1 MAKQFYSKP
10 DSNQAKYIL
19 KLGRLELS
27 RILRLLCGH
36 NGLFFFKSRIDPDIN
51 PDCRFCLENNET
63 FYHLV
68 TDCPAFHESR
78 KEIFLDKTVDTEN
91 EWSVRNMLLFSYLPG
106 VREAIDGQT
115 DLRLFGLL
123 DEADSDDEFDPP

>member
-1 MAKQFYSKP
+1 MAKEGGVSGIPGMIAVPVSEVKTSVKEYFYKIWEVQWNNYKGARMAKQFYDKP

-36 NGLFFFKSRIDPDIN
+36 NGLFYFKSRIDPDIN
-51 PDCRFCLENNET
+51 PECRFCLEDKET

-68 TDCPAFHESR
+68 TDCPA
-78 KEIFLDKTVDTEN
+78 
-91 EWSVRNMLLFSYLPG
+91 SVSYTHLTLPTK
-106 VREAIDGQT
+106 A
-115 DLRLFGLL
+115 
-123 DEADSDDEFDPP
+123 